1 MRHAR
6 RRGCRVVIVVIII
19 IIIIIIDKRSVARDR
34 GEKRN
39 SVP

>member
-6 RRGCRVVIVVIII
+6 RRGCRVVIVVII